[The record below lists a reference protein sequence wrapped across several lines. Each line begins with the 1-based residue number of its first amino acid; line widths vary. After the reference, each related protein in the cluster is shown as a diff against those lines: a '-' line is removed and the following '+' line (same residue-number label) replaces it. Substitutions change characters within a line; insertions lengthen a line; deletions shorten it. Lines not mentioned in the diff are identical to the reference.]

1 MEALFAKIHKDQAS
15 QLEMLRHT
23 KRAMDRSMASRD
35 SSDAG
40 AASMASLSFEI
51 LGELLDEIVLDVVSE
66 AHRDVKTM
74 RSICPVCKTKCRN
87 YGMETLTM
95 GLVRAGLDIFGQN
108 PQSNSSQTYDCVHCQ
123 RSFPAQRYAPHLEKC
138 LGLSGE
144 LVDVIQEIVAKTKK
158 VAFNRRGSNRMGA
171 GERAGSGSPFTPVSY
186 SDDREASDSDKD
198 LMEKKRKKNTPV
210 INGYQSNGNSNG
222 SGNSSSVNGSGG
234 GDDYSTP
241 GSVKSSSSS
250 MKVKKQKQADSSD
263 YPTKTQKSSLLAKAS
278 KGSSSTKLKGL
289 GLHTPSGLSATPVGE
304 ISLGY
309 LDDELLLANGRS
321 LQNGAGG
328 GGSTGNNSS
337 SSSSSGGLNGH
348 SNSSNGGGG
357 SNGSSNGATPQQQ
370 QKLSSFNPKRASGG
384 VSSSK
389 RPPGSG
395 SSKNGQVASSLYD
408 RLKAIGSS
416 KEESS
421 DDGHDSRDD
430 GDGDGGRDGGSI
442 HSSSQLKRPVV
453 IRIKKSSAFSGLGSD
468 SLDTDFIDIDGD
480 GDDDAMEILQT
491 PKKKKS

>member
-87 YGMETLTM
+87 YV
-95 GLVRAGLDIFGQN
+95 VRAGLDIFGQN
-108 PQSNSSQTYDCVHCQ
+108 PQSNSSQTYDCRNVTRHIS
-123 RSFPAQRYAPHLEKC
+123 RNASDYLA
-138 LGLSGE
+138 
-144 LVDVIQEIVAKTKK
+144 VDRQVVQQVE
-158 VAFNRRGSNRMGA
+158 GRMGA

-250 MKVKKQKQADSSD
+250 MKVKKQKPDSSD

-328 GGSTGNNSS
+328 GGSSGNNSS
-337 SSSSSGGLNGH
+337 NSSSSGGLNGH